1 VLTPEVFDVLEETPP
16 GKAGEIQIT
25 DGLSLLLRRQP
36 MFAYRFQ
43 GRRYD
48 TGRPLGLIKA
58 SIELALSRPDVGPEL
73 RGYLRGL
80 DLSD

>member
-1 VLTPEVFDVLEETPP
+1 
-16 GKAGEIQIT
+16 
-25 DGLSLLLRRQP
+25 

-48 TGRPLGLIKA
+48 TGRPLGLLQA
-58 SIELALSRPDVGPEL
+58 SVELALEREDIGPAL
-73 RGYLRGL
+73 RRYLREL